1 MSHEI
6 HADYSQTF
14 LFPPCLEDWI
24 PADHPARFIREFVEA
39 QDLTELGFEQ
49 QAGGEG
55 RPPYAND
62 LLLKIWLYGYLGR
75 IRATR
80 QLEKACREHVSLLW
94 LTGLNAPDHNTLWR
108 FWAENR
114 PALRKVFRA
123 SVQVAAVQGLIGMV
137 CHAVDGTK
145 LRAVVSRRTTEHRE
159 DLEKVLARVEEE
171 LEKMEAEI
179 EAAEL
184 EPGGDY
190 RLPEG
195 LRGKE
200 DLRRA
205 ILETLGKMRWA
216 ERAHLHPQ
224 EPEARLMPCEGR
236 QDPGYNAQAVADA
249 QAQIVVAAEVVN
261 AESDNAQLIP
271 MLEEVEANLGK
282 VAETTVADGGYVSGE
297 QLQEAEARG
306 QAVVVAAG
314 VETGGSQRGEY
325 HSTKFTYDEA
335 GDEVICP
342 RGERLRF
349 EGKVNKGGGRE
360 VRSYRCQSYEPCPG
374 RGLCSSR
381 RDGRRIEIS
390 PQYGALQRQRDQRQ
404 DPRYQALLRQR
415 SGLIEPVFATIKQA
429 MGFRR
434 WTVRGLDNVRTQ
446 WALLCTAYNLRKLY
460 SHWAEIR
467 GPKKGNSAPPGGQA
481 FRQRLPAAA
490 QPHLAHRIDA
500 ELEPG
505 LRSPR
510 ALLPP
515 RLALSPIRA

>member
-1 MSHEI
+1 MSQEI

-14 LFPPCLEDWI
+14 LFPPCLEDWVG
-24 PADHPARFIREFVEA
+24 ADHPARFIREFVEA
-39 QDLTELGFEQ
+39 LDLTELGFEQ
-49 QAGGEG
+49 HACGEG

-80 QLEKACREHVSLLW
+80 QLEKACQEHVSLLW
-94 LTGLNAPDHNTLWR
+94 VTGLNAPDHNTLWR

-114 PALRKVFRA
+114 QALRKVFRS
-123 SVQVAAVQGLIGMV
+123 SVKVAAAQGLIGMI
-137 CHAVDGTK
+137 CHALDGTK
-145 LRAVVSRRTTEHRE
+145 IRAVASRRTTEHKE
-159 DLEKVLARVEEE
+159 DLEKLLARVEEE
-171 LEKMEAEI
+171 LGKMEAEI

-195 LRGKE
+195 LRKKE

-205 ILETLGKMRWA
+205 ILETLGKMRGA
-216 ERAHLHPQ
+216 ERAHLNAQ
-224 EPEARLMPCEGR
+224 EAEARLMPCEGR
-236 QDPGYNAQAVADA
+236 QDPAYNAQAVADA
-249 QAQIVVAAEVVN
+249 QTQIVVAAEVVN
-261 AESDNAQLIP
+261 EESDNAQLIP

-306 QAVVVAAG
+306 QSVVVAAG
-314 VETGGSQRGEY
+314 AETGGAKRGEY

-349 EGKVNKGGGRE
+349 EGKVNKGVGRE
-360 VRSYRCQSYEPCPG
+360 VRRYRCQSYKQCPV
-374 RGLCSSR
+374 RALCSKR

-390 PQYGALQRQRDQRQ
+390 PQYGALLRQRAQRQ
-404 DPRYQALLRQR
+404 DPRRLALVRQR
-415 SGLIEPVFATIKQA
+415 SGLIEPVFACIKQA

-446 WALLCTAYNLRKLY
+446 WALLCTAHNLKKLY
-460 SHWAEIR
+460 QHWAKSR
-467 GPKKGNSAPPGGQA
+467 RPKKENSRPQGGQA
-481 FRQRLPAAA
+481 LLQRLAAA
-490 QPHLAHRIDA
+490 VQRQL
-500 ELEPG
+500 G
-505 LRSPR
+505 LPSPR
-510 ALLPP
+510 AVLPP
-515 RLALSPIRA
+515 LLAISPIRA

>member
-1 MSHEI
+1 M
-6 HADYSQTF
+6 
-14 LFPPCLEDWI
+14 
-24 PADHPARFIREFVEA
+24 EA
-39 QDLTELGFEQ
+39 ERH
-49 QAGGEG
+49 EG
-55 RPPYAND
+55 RWQTRLRGRPRLIFRPLSRTGENPPYGILGEAMETSASFEARSAPLPYPTAND
-62 LLLKIWLYGYLGR
+62 VLLKIWLYGYLGR

-80 QLEKACREHVSLLW
+80 QLEKACKEHVSLLW
-94 LTGLNAPDHNTLWR
+94 LTGLKAPDHNTLWR

-114 PALRKVFRA
+114 GALRKVFGA
-123 SVQVAAVQGLIGMV
+123 SVKVAAAQGLIGMV

-145 LRAVVSRRTTEHRE
+145 LRAVASRRTTAHRE

-195 LRGKE
+195 LREKE

-216 ERAHLHPQ
+216 ERAHLNPQ
-224 EPEARLMPCEGR
+224 EPQARLMPCDGR
-236 QDPGYNAQAVADA
+236 QDPAYNAQAVADA

-261 AESDNAQLIP
+261 GESDNAQLIP
-271 MLEEVEANLGK
+271 MREEVEANLGK

-297 QLQEAEARG
+297 QLREAEARG

-314 VETGGSQRGEY
+314 VETGGPQRGEY

-335 GDEVICP
+335 GNEVICP

-349 EGKVNKGGGRE
+349 EGIENKGGQRE
-360 VRSYRCQSYEPCPG
+360 VRSYRCQSYEPCPV
-374 RGLCSSR
+374 RVLCSKR

-390 PQYGALQRQRDQRQ
+390 PQYGALQRQRAQRQ
-404 DPRYQALLRQR
+404 DPRYLTLMRQR
-415 SGLIEPVFATIKQA
+415 SGLIEPVFACIKQA

-434 WTVRGLDNVRTQ
+434 WTVRGLDKVRTQ
-446 WALLCTAYNLRKLY
+446 WALLCTAYNLKKLY
-460 SHWAEIR
+460 QHWAQSR
-467 GPKKGNSAPPGGQA
+467 RRKKENSGPPGSQA
-481 FRQRLPAAA
+481 LLQRLAAAA
-490 QPHLAHRIDA
+490 QPQL
-500 ELEPG
+500 G

-515 RLALSPIRA
+515 LLALSPIRA

>member
-1 MSHEI
+1 M
-6 HADYSQTF
+6 
-14 LFPPCLEDWI
+14 
-24 PADHPARFIREFVEA
+24 
-39 QDLTELGFEQ
+39 
-49 QAGGEG
+49 
-55 RPPYAND
+55 
-62 LLLKIWLYGYLGR
+62 LLKIWLYGYLGR

-80 QLEKACREHVSLLW
+80 QLEKACKEHVSLLW
-94 LTGLNAPDHNTLWR
+94 LTGLKAPDHNTLWR

-114 PALRKVFRA
+114 GALRKVFGA
-123 SVQVAAVQGLIGMV
+123 SVKVAAAQGLIGMV

-145 LRAVVSRRTTEHRE
+145 LRAVASRRTTAHRE

-195 LRGKE
+195 LREKE

-216 ERAHLHPQ
+216 ERAHLNPQ
-224 EPEARLMPCEGR
+224 EPQARLMPCDGR
-236 QDPGYNAQAVADA
+236 QDPAYNAQAVADA

-261 AESDNAQLIP
+261 EESDNAQLIP

-314 VETGGSQRGEY
+314 VETGGPQRGEY

-335 GDEVICP
+335 GNEVICP

-349 EGKVNKGGGRE
+349 EGIENKGGQRE
-360 VRSYRCQSYEPCPG
+360 VRSYRCQSYEPCPV
-374 RGLCSSR
+374 RVLCSKR

-390 PQYGALQRQRDQRQ
+390 PQYGALQRQRAQAPGSPLPGADAPTQRP
-404 DPRYQALLRQR
+404 DRT
-415 SGLIEPVFATIKQA
+415 G
-429 MGFRR
+429 
-434 WTVRGLDNVRTQ
+434 VRL
-446 WALLCTAYNLRKLY
+446 
-460 SHWAEIR
+460 H
-467 GPKKGNSAPPGGQA
+467 
-481 FRQRLPAAA
+481 
-490 QPHLAHRIDA
+490 
-500 ELEPG
+500 
-505 LRSPR
+505 
-510 ALLPP
+510 
-515 RLALSPIRA
+515 

>member
-1 MSHEI
+1 MSQEI
-6 HADYSQTF
+6 HADYRQTF
-14 LFPPCLEDWI
+14 LFPPSLEDWVG
-24 PADHPARFIREFVEA
+24 ADHPARFIREFVEA
-39 QDLTELGFEQ
+39 LDLRELGF
-49 QAGGEG
+49 AAHACGEG
-55 RPPYAND
+55 RPSYAND

-75 IRATR
+75 IRSTR
-80 QLEKACREHVSLLW
+80 QLEKACKEHVSLLW
-94 LTGLNAPDHNTLWR
+94 LTGLKAPDHNTLWR

-114 PALRKVFRA
+114 RALRQVFRA
-123 SVQVAAVQGLIGMV
+123 SVKVAAAQGMIGMI

-145 LRAVVSRRTTEHRE
+145 MRAVASRRTTEHQE
-159 DLEKVLARVEEE
+159 DLEKLLAQVEGE
-171 LEKMEAEI
+171 LGQMEAEI

-184 EPGGDY
+184 APGGDY
-190 RLPEG
+190 RLPAG
-195 LRGKE
+195 LREKE

-216 ERAHLHPQ
+216 ERAHLHRQ

-249 QAQIVVAAEVVN
+249 QAQIVVAAEVVK

-306 QAVVVAAG
+306 HAVVVAAG
-314 VETGGSQRGEY
+314 GETGGPKRGAY
-325 HSTKFTYDEA
+325 DSTKFSYDEA
-335 GDEVICP
+335 GDGVICP

-349 EGKVNKGGGRE
+349 EGKVNKGGERE
-360 VRSYRCQSYEPCPG
+360 VRRYRCQSYKQCPV
-374 RGLCSSR
+374 RALCSPR

-390 PQYGALQRQRDQRQ
+390 PQYGALLRQRAQRQ
-404 DPRYQALLRQR
+404 DPRCQALMRQR
-415 SGLIEPVFATIKQA
+415 SGLIEPVFAGIKQA

-434 WTVRGLDNVRTQ
+434 WTVRGLDNVRAQ
-446 WALLCTAYNLRKLY
+446 WALLCTAYNLKKLY
-460 SHWAEIR
+460 QHWAKSRPSKKENS
-467 GPKKGNSAPPGGQA
+467 GPQGGQA
-481 FRQRLPAAA
+481 FLQRLAVAA
-490 QPHLAHRIDA
+490 QRQL
-500 ELEPG
+500 G

-515 RLALSPIRA
+515 LLLISPIRA

>member
-6 HADYSQTF
+6 QADSSQTF
-14 LFPPCLEDWI
+14 LFPPCLEDWVGG
-24 PADHPARFIREFVEA
+24 DHPARFIREFVEA
-39 QDLTELGFEQ
+39 LDLRELGFEQ
-49 QAGGEG
+49 HACVEG

-80 QLEKACREHVSLLW
+80 QLEKACKEHVSLLW
-94 LTGLNAPDHNTLWR
+94 LTGLKAPDHNSLWR

-114 PALRKVFRA
+114 QALRKVFRA
-123 SVQVAAVQGLIGMV
+123 SVKVAAAQGFIGMV

-145 LRAVVSRRTTEHRE
+145 LRAVASRRTTEHRE
-159 DLEKVLARVEEE
+159 DLEKLLARVEEE
-171 LEKMEAEI
+171 LDKMEAEI
-179 EAAEL
+179 EAAER

-195 LRGKE
+195 LREKE
-200 DLRRA
+200 DLRRT
-205 ILETLGKMRWA
+205 IRESLNQMRLA
-216 ERAHLHPQ
+216 ERAHLNPQ

-236 QDPGYNAQAVADA
+236 QDPAYNAQAVADA
-249 QAQIVVAAEVVN
+249 QAQSVVAAEVVN
-261 AESDNAQLIP
+261 EESDNGQLIP

-282 VAETTVADGGYVSGE
+282 VAETTVADGGYVSGK

-306 QAVVVAAG
+306 QAVLVAAG
-314 VETGGSQRGEY
+314 GETGGAKPGAY

-335 GDEVICP
+335 GDAVLCP

-349 EGKVNKGGGRE
+349 EGMVNKGGERE
-360 VRSYRCQSYEPCPG
+360 ARRYRCQSYEQCPV
-374 RGLCSSR
+374 RALCSKR

-390 PQYGALQRQRDQRQ
+390 PQYGALQRQRDKRQ
-404 DPRYQALLRQR
+404 TPGGKALMRQR

-446 WALLCTAYNLRKLY
+446 WALLCTAHNLKKLY
-460 SHWAEIR
+460 PHWAKNQR
-467 GPKKGNSAPPGGQA
+467 PKKNNPRPQRAPA
-481 FRQRLPAAA
+481 FLQRLAAAA
-490 QPHLAHRIDA
+490 QRQL
-500 ELEPG
+500 G
-505 LRSPR
+505 LRARRP
-510 ALLPP
+510 LLPP
-515 RLALSPIRA
+515 LLAISPIRA

>member
-1 MSHEI
+1 MSQEI

-14 LFPPCLEDWI
+14 LLPPSLEDWVG
-24 PADHPARFIREFVEA
+24 ADHPARFIREFVEA
-39 QDLTELGFEQ
+39 LDLRELGFEQ
-49 QAGGEG
+49 HACGEG
-55 RPPYAND
+55 RPPYANE

-75 IRATR
+75 MRSTR
-80 QLEKACREHVSLLW
+80 QLEKACQEHLSLLW
-94 LTGLNAPDHNTLWR
+94 LTGLKAPDHNTLWR

-114 PALRKVFRA
+114 RALGKVFRA
-123 SVQVAAVQGLIGMV
+123 SVKVAAAQGMIGMI

-145 LRAVVSRRTTEHRE
+145 MRAVASRRTTEHQE
-159 DLEKVLARVEEE
+159 DLEKLLARVEEE
-171 LEKMEAEI
+171 LGKMEAEI

-184 EPGGDY
+184 APGGDY

-195 LRGKE
+195 LRKKE

-249 QAQIVVAAEVVN
+249 QAQMVVAAEVVN

-306 QAVVVAAG
+306 HAVVVAAG
-314 VETGGSQRGEY
+314 VETGGPQRGEY
-325 HSTKFTYDEA
+325 DSTKFTYQEA

-349 EGKVNKGGGRE
+349 EGKVNKGGERE
-360 VRSYRCQSYEPCPG
+360 VRRYRCQSYKQCPV
-374 RGLCSSR
+374 RALCSQR

-390 PQYGALQRQRDQRQ
+390 PQYGALLRQRAQRQ
-404 DPRYQALLRQR
+404 DPRYKALMRQR
-415 SGLIEPVFATIKQA
+415 SGLIEPVFAGIKQA

-434 WTVRGLDNVRTQ
+434 WTVRGLDNVRAQ
-446 WALLCTAYNLRKLY
+446 WALLCTAYNLKKLY
-460 SHWAEIR
+460 QHWAQSR
-467 GPKKGNSAPPGGQA
+467 RPKKEKSGPQGGQA
-481 FRQRLPAAA
+481 LLQRLATAGPR
-490 QPHLAHRIDA
+490 QF
-500 ELEPG
+500 G
-505 LRSPR
+505 LPSPR

-515 RLALSPIRA
+515 LLALSPIRA